1 MQKQL
6 MGKGLIKSG
15 YPSASVIGDTGDF
28 NA

>member
-15 YPSASVIGDTGDF
+15 YPSASVIDTGDF